1 MVCSKDIFTHSPYM
15 HADRVEGSRW
25 NCRKK
30 VPKKLLMRVFFKK
43 ISTLKKS
50 LKVPPVWFKSPINFR
65 DFNKNPSNQGL
76 KRKRTEPYVHSQPHK
91 IQTTPHDSLRNLT
104 LSPWSARD
112 IYAMPCQL
120 LLCQQV
126 RSC

>member
-1 MVCSKDIFTHSPYM
+1 MEQLVLVPSRRHRR
-15 HADRVEGSRW
+15 RVAAR
-25 NCRKK
+25 
-30 VPKKLLMRVFFKK
+30 L
-43 ISTLKKS
+43 
-50 LKVPPVWFKSPINFR
+50 
-65 DFNKNPSNQGL
+65 L